1 MSTYKY
7 CVMAACVLISAHSN
21 IASFSWVLTRAL
33 RVMAP
38 GSWVLKAA
46 NILHM
51 STYECSRL
59 LTNFHECPW
68 MAMNTHECGA
78 MAPIALRSTN
88 KPLWAIFSI
97 TSSREHDSMV
107 PWVLMSTR
115 ECSWH
120 HGIILLSAPEFS
132 WVPISALEGSWE
144 LMSALECP
152 WMPSYIIQQ

>member
-1 MSTYKY
+1 
-7 CVMAACVLISAHSN
+7 MAACVLISAHSN
-21 IASFSWVLTRAL
+21 MASFSWVPTRAL

-107 PWVLMSTR
+107 LMAPRHHTI
-115 ECSWH
+115 ECSWV
-120 HGIILLSAPEFS
+120 LLSTHKCS
-132 WVPISALEGSWE
+132 WGPLR
-144 LMSALECP
+144 ALECYGVLMNAQLHYSTITKNIDFYNDFP
-152 WMPSYIIQQ
+152 VVFCQ